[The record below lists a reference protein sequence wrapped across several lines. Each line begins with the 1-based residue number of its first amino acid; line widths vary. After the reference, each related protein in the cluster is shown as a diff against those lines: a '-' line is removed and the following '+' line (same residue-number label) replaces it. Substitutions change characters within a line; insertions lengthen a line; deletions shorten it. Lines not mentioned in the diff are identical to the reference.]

1 MLAITGTR
9 AVRSLAIVTLLVGA
23 AACSGNPPPPGAVTT
38 LTPTVQTSTPTPT
51 PTVTPVDQQIAAAV
65 RAYYAE
71 LTHAAQTNDTSKLKT
86 MLMKSC
92 PCFNAVRI
100 LDHNNQIGR
109 STPDAAFSLRSV
121 KVHDITGKAAAAEV
135 RYDVSGYD
143 VLTRNGTVK
152 SHIKAQSSHLDLS
165 LIDVDQ
171 AWQVANIF
179 DLEGR

>member
-1 MLAITGTR
+1 MHAKAGTR
-9 AVRSLAIVTLLVGA
+9 WVRSLVVVTLLMGA
-23 AACSGNPPPPGAVTT
+23 AACSDGSPTPGSVK
-38 LTPTVQTSTPTPT
+38 TPTPTMESSTPTPAE
-51 PTVTPVDQQIAAAV
+51 TPVEQQVEAAV

-71 LTHAAQTNDTSKLKT
+71 LTRAAQTNDTSKLRT

-92 PCFNAVRI
+92 PCYNAVRI
-100 LDHNNQIGR
+100 LDRNTQTGR
-109 STPDAAFSLRSV
+109 TTPSAVFRLRSV
-121 KVHDITGKAAAAEV
+121 KVHDLTGKAASAEV

-165 LIDVDQ
+165 LLDVDQ

-179 DLEGR
+179 DLEGG